1 MNSSKGKRT
10 LTLDANVILR
20 YLLRD
25 NEELYSKSEKIFN
38 EALLGK
44 IRLFIPIFVFAEVV
58 YVLQKV
64 YKVNRVT
71 ISKVLLELLQLK
83 SVKTEDRDI
92 LQKALELYATKN
104 MDFADYLLCAF
115 SLKSEVIS
123 FDEDVNRCIK
133 AYKKQK

>member
-1 MNSSKGKRT
+1 MDSSKGKRT

-25 NEELYSKSEKIFN
+25 NEELYSKAEKIFN

-104 MDFADYLLCAF
+104 MDFADCLLCTF